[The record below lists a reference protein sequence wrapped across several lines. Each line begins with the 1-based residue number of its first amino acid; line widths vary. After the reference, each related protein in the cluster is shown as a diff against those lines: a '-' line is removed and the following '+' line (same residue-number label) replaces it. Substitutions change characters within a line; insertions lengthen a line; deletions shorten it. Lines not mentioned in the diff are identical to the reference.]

1 MKLGIEREKIGDI
14 LVAEDGVDIIVCADI
29 ANSLLSLL
37 PTLTRFSKSKFNII
51 TLSNV
56 RIPTTNTEKME
67 IIIPSLRIDSIVSEL
82 VHSSRAKALELIN
95 SERVF
100 VNFEIITKS
109 SKFINYGDIIT
120 IRGKGRFKIESL
132 ISSTKSGNIK
142 IEVSKYI

>member
-14 LVAEDGVDIIVCADI
+14 LVAEDGVDIVVCTDIV
-29 ANSLLSLL
+29 NSLFSLL

-51 TLSNV
+51 TLSNM
-56 RIPTTNTEKME
+56 RIPKTNTEKME

>member
-1 MKLGIEREKIGDI
+1 MKLGIEREKVGDI
-14 LVAEDGVDIIVCADI
+14 LVAEDGVDIIVCTDI
-29 ANSLLSLL
+29 TNSLLSLL
-37 PTLTRFSKSKFNII
+37 PKLTRFSKSKFNII

-56 RIPTTNTEKME
+56 RIPRTNTEKKE
-67 IIIPSLRIDSIVSEL
+67 IIISSLRIDSIVSEL
-82 VHSSRAKALELIN
+82 VHTSRAKALDLIN
-95 SERVF
+95 SEKVF

>member
-1 MKLGIEREKIGDI
+1 MKLGIEREKVGDI
-14 LVAEDGVDIIVCADI
+14 LVAEDGVDIIVCTDI
-29 ANSLLSLL
+29 TNSLLSLL

-56 RIPTTNTEKME
+56 RIPRTNTEKKE
-67 IIIPSLRIDSIVSEL
+67 IIISSLRIDSIVSEL
-82 VHSSRAKALELIN
+82 VHTSRAKALDLIN
-95 SERVF
+95 SEKVF